1 MKTKVK
7 PAKVIFVGLHNKP
20 DKMPLCGSTK
30 SGKLINRVV
39 KEFDL
44 PYQKTNMWDVDYYPT
59 GNHEALSLEW
69 YHRVEYSLST
79 DIIVLLGAKVHEKFI
94 DMGFDHVLKFAHPSS
109 KRSHKD
115 MDEYVAKMVAAIKS
129 KLEI

>member
-59 GNHEALSLEW
+59 GDHEKLSLEW
-69 YHRVEYSLST
+69 YHRIEYSLRT
-79 DIIVLLGAKVHEKFI
+79 DIIVLLGAKVLEKFI

-109 KRSHKD
+109 KRSHVA
-115 MDEYVAKMVAAIKS
+115 MNEYVETMVKAIKL
-129 KLEI
+129 KMEL